1 MADTGT
7 SEPPQLHEPTYLH
20 CLFLSITY
28 IYLSAYP
35 TGSVSQENPNII
47 ASLKDLHGP
56 VPIMSTSLPIHDPDV
71 NSKHFLAIFKMVFIP

>member
-35 TGSVSQENPNII
+35 TGSVSQENPNIV
-47 ASLKDLHGP
+47 ASLERPSRTRSNHEH
-56 VPIMSTSLPIHDPDV
+56 LPPY
-71 NSKHFLAIFKMVFIP
+71 P